1 MRGLLRFTSNLELM
15 VIPSF
20 RPQKRVLVD
29 LVQEK
34 VLEEPNVSWVV
45 DI

>member
-1 MRGLLRFTSNLELM
+1 M
-15 VIPSF
+15 VIPGF